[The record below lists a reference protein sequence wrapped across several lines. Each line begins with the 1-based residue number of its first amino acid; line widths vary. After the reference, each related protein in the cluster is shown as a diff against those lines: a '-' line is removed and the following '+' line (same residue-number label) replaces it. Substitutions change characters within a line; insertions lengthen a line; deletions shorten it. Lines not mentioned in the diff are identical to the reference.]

1 MSEKEK
7 EKEQLQRELEEAARK
22 MDTAAMQV
30 IQQKMNQILLKEQ
43 RPDA

>member
-7 EKEQLQRELEEAARK
+7 ERLQQELEEAARK
-22 MDTAAMQV
+22 RGTVAMRV
-30 IQQKMNQILLKEQ
+30 IQQKMNQIILKEQ

>member
-7 EKEQLQRELEEAARK
+7 QQLQQELEEATRK
-22 MDTAAMQV
+22 RDTVATRV
-30 IQQKMNQILLKEQ
+30 IQQKMNQIILKEQ

>member
-1 MSEKEK
+1 MNEKEK
-7 EKEQLQRELEEAARK
+7 QQLQQELEEATRK

-30 IQQKMNQILLKEQ
+30 IQQKMNQIVLKEQ

>member
-1 MSEKEK
+1 MNEKEK
-7 EKEQLQRELEEAARK
+7 QQLQREWEEAARK
-22 MDTAAMQV
+22 RDTAAMQV

>member
-7 EKEQLQRELEEAARK
+7 QKLQQEWEEAARK
-22 MDTAAMQV
+22 RDTAAMQV
-30 IQQKMNQILLKEQ
+30 IQQKMNQIILKEQ

>member
-7 EKEQLQRELEEAARK
+7 QQLQQEWEGAARR

-30 IQQKMNQILLKEQ
+30 IQQKMDQIILKEQ

>member
-1 MSEKEK
+1 MNEKEK
-7 EKEQLQRELEEAARK
+7 QQLQQEGEEAARK

-30 IQQKMNQILLKEQ
+30 IQQKMNQIVLKEQ